1 VKKINKNDPL
11 LKYGGYASIMTAIFV
26 TVVIIA
32 NVIVSSFDIQFDL
45 TNNGL
50 YTLTE
55 DTIDLVEGLEED
67 VNIYTLYA
75 NGYEQ
80 DVVPQIIDKY
90 ANYSDHIIIENVD
103 PYADPGFVARYTRN
117 NDSPTMGDVIVET
130 LKDFVVIP
138 YDKLTDYSVN
148 EQTQTT
154 YVKGVRVEGV
164 LTGTI
169 RRLTKGTA
177 EMVYE
182 LTGHGEY
189 ALGEGLKQEL
199 GYSGYDVEV
208 LDYLIA
214 GYIPED
220 CRVLVINGPT
230 QDISEE
236 EYDDIKAYLENG
248 GRAFITLPFDVKEF
262 PNFDKLLAGYG
273 IANSREIVIEGTASS
288 VINNN
293 PVYIIPQ
300 INDTSIIGASMAS
313 AGVKALTPI
322 TLGIERLDTKRG
334 TTYIDTVA
342 SSSVYSYAKDIAE
355 VTTSSA
361 GMAEGDT
368 VGPID
373 LVVAITDTDNAG
385 NKFGTKLV
393 VAGTSMILEDDINTI
408 TNGGNFGLVMNA
420 FDYLTESEMSNRTK
434 SIVAEEYLN
443 MTQSTGI
450 IIILICVFVIPLSIL
465 IAGFVVFFRRKNR

>member
-1 VKKINKNDPL
+1 MKKINKNDPL
-11 LKYGGYASIMTAIFV
+11 LKYGGYASVMTAIFL
-26 TVVIIA
+26 TVIIIA
-32 NVIVSSFDIQFDL
+32 NVIVSSLDIQFDL
-45 TNNGL
+45 TKNGL

-75 NGYEQ
+75 SGYEQ

-103 PYADPGFVARYTRN
+103 PYTDPGFLARYTKN
-117 NDSPTMGDVIVET
+117 DDSPTMGDVVVET
-130 LKDFVVIP
+130 AKDFVVIP
-138 YDKLTDYSVN
+138 YDKLTDFSVN

-154 YVKGVRVEGV
+154 YVKGVKVEGV

-177 EMVYE
+177 EMIYE

-189 ALGEGLKQEL
+189 ALGDGLKQEL
-199 GYSGYDVEV
+199 GYSGYDVQT
-208 LDYLIA
+208 LDYLVV
-214 GYIPED
+214 GYIPDD
-220 CRVLVINGPT
+220 CSVLIINCPN
-230 QDISEE
+230 QDLSEG
-236 EYDDIKAYLENG
+236 EYDAIKSYLENG
-248 GRAFITLPFDVKEF
+248 GSAFITLPFDVKEYPF
-262 PNFDKLLAGYG
+262 LDKLLAGYG
-273 IANSREIVIEGTASS
+273 VANSHEIVIEGTATS

-300 INDTSIIGASMAS
+300 INDTTIIGASMAS

-322 TLGIERLDTKRG
+322 TLGIERLDTKRS

-368 VGPID
+368 AGPID
-373 LVVAITDTDNAG
+373 LIVAITDTDNAG
-385 NKFGTKLV
+385 DRFGTKLV
-393 VAGTSMILEDDINTI
+393 VAGTSMILEDDVNTI
-408 TNGGNFGLVMNA
+408 TNGGNFGLVLNA

-434 SIVAEEYLN
+434 SIAAEEYLN

-465 IAGFVVFFRRKNR
+465 MVGLVVFFRRRNR